1 MRSGRISIAAIL
13 CVCMALSLAACGS
26 NHRQSIVTNSEYLY
40 NTASTPVPSPE
51 ATPAYAPTA
60 APQPVAVATPVPTPA
75 PTPVP
80 IATPIPTVAPT
91 PTQFYTPAPIP
102 TVEIQPIMT
111 TEATPGWVSGS
122 SVNVRKLPSTSADVV
137 GSAER
142 NDAITIL
149 GRANGWTKVLFNNS
163 EAYIKSDYITTV
175 APITETTQS
184 ETIHVITGEYPVNS
198 SGNSI
203 SDIRNYIFSFTNQQ
217 RNANG
222 LSSLSYSSALQSTA
236 DTRAMEQASLFS
248 HTRPGG
254 SDWSTAFPQN
264 AGFYFIGENLGTADQ
279 LNSDMD
285 LADGFVNAWM
295 SSSEHRANILN
306 ANFSSVAIGIY
317 ISGSDVFAVQE
328 FAG

>member
-1 MRSGRISIAAIL
+1 MRSGRKVAALII
-13 CVCMALSLAACGS
+13 CFCMTLSFAACGS
-26 NHRQSIVTNSEYLY
+26 RHRQSIVTNSDYLY
-40 NTASTPVPSPE
+40 NTGTTP
-51 ATPAYAPTA
+51 TPAPTPAPTA
-60 APQPVAVATPVPTPA
+60 SPTAVPVAIATPVPTPVS
-75 PTPVP
+75 TPVP

-91 PTQFYTPAPIP
+91 PTQFFTPAPVP

-122 SVNVRKLPSTSADVV
+122 SVNVRKLPSTTADIV
-137 GSAER
+137 GSVER
-142 NDAITIL
+142 NDEITIL

-175 APITETTQS
+175 APIPETAQS

-203 SDIRNYIFSFTNQQ
+203 SDIRNYIFSLTNQQ

-222 LSSLSYSSALQSTA
+222 LSSLSYSNTLQSTA

-248 HTRPGG
+248 HTRPSG